1 MIDNYV
7 IYLGGSIT
15 HSVNFEYLKKKKYK
29 IILIDQN
36 PNCYC
41 RKYSDFFINLSQ
53 TETKKILLNLKKFF
67 YNKKFSVIDCFG
79 TAHYSYPAI
88 NKIKLKYLKNSVN
101 DTFLMHKYEQ
111 KKKLK
116 NSNLIPEYI
125 LLPNFEK
132 IRNNKRYYL
141 NKIFKFCESK
151 DFNLHVK
158 SDGKH
163 QGEGIIKIDEKLS
176 KLKFEKKYFKLIL
189 DLYKKT
195 KRVYIEETIDGKLL
209 NIDFIKKENG
219 DVMFLPLILRDRVIL
234 DGKKKFLSVFQYLD
248 NSRIISENFYVEF
261 KKIIIKLY
269 KNIAIFGTID
279 AKVYKNYCKILEISP
294 HFHNSKIH
302 KFLNNNDLLD
312 IYLNK
317 NHHKKIKKFQK
328 TNTGGYIF
336 VHGKNNYTKK
346 MENYVKKKSEKIL
359 IDNIDIS
366 KRKTFLKKNGFIKD
380 DFYLIY
386 FKVKSKKNLKL
397 ITSYL
402 EQNKKNIY

>member
-36 PNCYC
+36 SNCYC

-53 TETKKILLNLKKFF
+53 TETNKILISLKKFF
-67 YNKKFSVIDCFG
+67 HNKKFNVIDCYG
-79 TAHYSYPAI
+79 TAHYSYPTV
-88 NKIKLKYLKNSVN
+88 NKIKLKYLTNSVN
-101 DTFLMHKYEQ
+101 DTFLMHKYIQ

-125 LLPNFEK
+125 LLPTFQK
-132 IRNNKRYYL
+132 IKKNKKYYL

-151 DFNLHVK
+151 KFNLHVK

-163 QGEGIIKIDEKLS
+163 QGEGIIRIDK
-176 KLKFEKKYFKLIL
+176 KVTRIKFEKKYFKFIL
-189 DLYKKT
+189 NLFKKT
-195 KRVYIEETIDGKLL
+195 KRVYIEETVDGKLV

-219 DVMFLPLILRDRVIL
+219 NVIFLPLIMRDRVIL

-248 NSRIISENFYVEF
+248 NSKIINENFYNEF
-261 KKIIIKLY
+261 KKIIKKLY
-269 KNIAIFGTID
+269 KNIPVFGTID
-279 AKVYKNYCKILEISP
+279 AKVHNNYCKILEISP

-312 IYLNK
+312 IHLNK
-317 NHHKKIKKFQK
+317 NQHQKIKRFQK

-336 VHGKNNYTKK
+336 VHGKNNFTKK
-346 MENYVKKKSEKIL
+346 MKNYVKKKSEKIL
-359 IDNIDIS
+359 IDNIDTS
-366 KRKTFLKKNGFIKD
+366 KRKTFLKKNGFING

-386 FKVKSKKNLKL
+386 FKVKSKKNLDL
-397 ITSYL
+397 ISNYL